1 MFERLDQI
9 EARYDELTQALASPE
24 IMNDS
29 ARYQKTAKA
38 HAEISAI
45 VEKYREYKDLKKGI
59 ADSKAVLADEK
70 DPEMRAYAQ
79 EELDKLE
86 ARVAGIEEELKVLL
100 LPKDPNDEKDVILEI
115 RAGTGGDEATLFA
128 AEMFRMY
135 TRYAETQGWK
145 VEVLSTSESGVGGLK
160 EVIALIEGQRVYSRL
175 KYESGVHRVQR
186 VPATEQQG
194 RVHTSA
200 VTVAVLP
207 EAEDVDIKIEA
218 KDLRIDT
225 FCSSG
230 PGGQSV
236 NTTYSAVRITHI
248 PTNTVV
254 SCQDEKS
261 QIKNREKGMRVLRS
275 RLYEMEMQKQQ
286 DALAKE
292 RKAMVGSG
300 DRSEKIRTYNFPQN
314 RVTDHRIGL
323 TIHQLAEVM
332 DGKLQPIVDAL
343 VTHYQAEKMK
353 QETNNGI
360 AKKARVRVQRDG
372 DWIEGEAAM
381 NGAGPEL
388 RTAKA
393 GKTPLTPDDALEI
406 FENGRW
412 APIPYEKLRSRLAT

>member
-9 EARYDELTQALASPE
+9 EARYEELTQALASPD
-24 IMNDS
+24 ITNDS
-29 ARYQKTAKA
+29 AKYQKTAKA
-38 HAEISAI
+38 HSEITPI
-45 VEKYREYKDLKKGI
+45 VEKYREFKDLTRGI
-59 ADSKAVLADEK
+59 AESRAMLADEK
-70 DPEMRAYAQ
+70 DPDMRAYAQ

-86 ARVAGIEEELKVLL
+86 ARVGGVEEELKVLL
-100 LPKDPNDEKDVILEI
+100 LPKDPNDEKNIILEI
-115 RAGTGGDEATLFA
+115 RAGTGGDEATLFV
-128 AEMFRMY
+128 AEMFRLY
-135 TRYAETQGWK
+135 TRYAETKRWK
-145 VEVLSTSESGVGGLK
+145 VEVLSTSESSVGGLK
-160 EVIALIEGQRVYSRL
+160 EVIAIIEGQRVFSQL

-200 VTVAVLP
+200 ITVAVLP

-261 QIKNREKGMRVLRS
+261 QIKNREKGMRVLRA
-275 RLYEMEMQKQQ
+275 RLYEIEMEKQQ
-286 DALAKE
+286 QALAKE

-323 TIHQLAEVM
+323 TIHQLQEVM

-343 VTHYQAEKMK
+343 ITHYQAEDLKNQGGTVM
-353 QETNNGI
+353 
-360 AKKARVRVQRDG
+360 
-372 DWIEGEAAM
+372 
-381 NGAGPEL
+381 
-388 RTAKA
+388 
-393 GKTPLTPDDALEI
+393 
-406 FENGRW
+406 
-412 APIPYEKLRSRLAT
+412 

>member
-9 EARYDELTQALASPE
+9 EARYEELTNALASPD
-24 IMNDS
+24 IVNDS

-38 HAEISAI
+38 HSEIAPI
-45 VEKYREYKDLKKGI
+45 VEKYREYKDLTRGI
-59 ADSKAVLADEK
+59 AESKAMLAEEK

-79 EELDKLE
+79 EELNKLE
-86 ARVAGIEEELKVLL
+86 PRVSAIDEELKVLL
-100 LPKDPNDEKDVILEI
+100 LPKDPNDEKNIILEI

-128 AEMFRMY
+128 AEIFRMY
-135 TRYAETQGWK
+135 TRFAEMQRWK
-145 VEVLSTSESGVGGLK
+145 VEILSSSESSAGGLK
-160 EVIALIEGQRVYSRL
+160 EVIAIIEGNRVFSQL

-275 RLYEMEMQKQQ
+275 RLYEIEMEKQQ
-286 DALAKE
+286 QALAKE

-314 RVTDHRIGL
+314 RLTDHRIGF
-323 TIHQLAEVM
+323 TMHQLEQAM
-332 DGKLQPIVDAL
+332 DGKLQPLIEAL
-343 VTHYQAEKMK
+343 TTHYQAEKLK
-353 QETNNGI
+353 QETTS
-360 AKKARVRVQRDG
+360 VV
-372 DWIEGEAAM
+372 
-381 NGAGPEL
+381 
-388 RTAKA
+388 
-393 GKTPLTPDDALEI
+393 
-406 FENGRW
+406 
-412 APIPYEKLRSRLAT
+412 

>member
-1 MFERLDQI
+1 MFERLEQM
-9 EARYDELTQALASPE
+9 EARYEELTSALASPD
-24 IMNDS
+24 IVNDS

-38 HAEISAI
+38 HSEIAPVI
-45 VEKYREYKDLKKGI
+45 DKYREYKDLTRGI
-59 ADSKAVLADEK
+59 AESKAMLAEEK

-79 EELDKLE
+79 EELNKLE
-86 ARVAGIEEELKVLL
+86 PRVRAIEDELKVLL
-100 LPKDPNDEKDVILEI
+100 LPKDPNDEKNIILEI

-128 AEMFRMY
+128 AEIFRMY
-135 TRYAETQGWK
+135 TRYAETQRWK
-145 VEVLSTSESGVGGLK
+145 VEVLSSSESSAGGLK
-160 EVIALIEGQRVYSRL
+160 EVIAIIEGNRVFSQL

-207 EAEDVDIKIEA
+207 EAEDVDVKIEA

-275 RLYEMEMQKQQ
+275 RLYEIETEKQQ
-286 DALAKE
+286 QALAKE

-314 RVTDHRIGL
+314 RLTDHRIGF
-323 TIHQLAEVM
+323 TIHQLEAVM
-332 DGKLQPIVDAL
+332 DGKLQPLIEAL
-343 VTHYQAEKMK
+343 TTHYQAEKLK
-353 QETNNGI
+353 QE
-360 AKKARVRVQRDG
+360 
-372 DWIEGEAAM
+372 AA
-381 NGAGPEL
+381 
-388 RTAKA
+388 
-393 GKTPLTPDDALEI
+393 
-406 FENGRW
+406 
-412 APIPYEKLRSRLAT
+412 SVV

>member
-1 MFERLDQI
+1 MSRRDLSCYVSSRVRTWRPETETWQATSLRKIPMFERLDQI
-9 EARYDELTQALASPE
+9 EARYEELTQALASPE
-24 IMNDS
+24 IVTDS
-29 ARYQKTAKA
+29 AKYQKTAKA
-38 HAEISAI
+38 HSEIAPV
-45 VEKYREYKDLKKGI
+45 VEKYREYKDLTRGI
-59 ADSKAVLADEK
+59 VESRVVLAEEK
-70 DPEMRAYAQ
+70 DPDMRAYAQ
-79 EELDKLE
+79 EELDKLQS
-86 ARVAGIEEELKVLL
+86 RVGSIEEELKVLL
-100 LPKDPNDEKDVILEI
+100 LPKDPNDEKNIILEI

-128 AEMFRMY
+128 AEIFRMY
-135 TRYAETQGWK
+135 TRYAETQRWK
-145 VEVLSTSESGVGGLK
+145 VEVLSSSESSAGGLK
-160 EVIALIEGQRVYSRL
+160 EVIAIIEGHRVFSQL

-275 RLYEMEMQKQQ
+275 RLYEVEMQKQQ

-292 RKAMVGSG
+292 RKQMVGSG

-314 RVTDHRIGL
+314 RLTDHRIGF
-323 TIHQLAEVM
+323 TIHQLEQVM
-332 DGKLQPIVDAL
+332 DGKLQPIIDAL
-343 VTHYQAEKMK
+343 TTHYQAEKMK
-353 QETNNGI
+353 QET
-360 AKKARVRVQRDG
+360 ASVV
-372 DWIEGEAAM
+372 
-381 NGAGPEL
+381 
-388 RTAKA
+388 
-393 GKTPLTPDDALEI
+393 
-406 FENGRW
+406 
-412 APIPYEKLRSRLAT
+412 

>member
-1 MFERLDQI
+1 MFERLSQI
-9 EARYDELTQALASPE
+9 EARYEELTRALASPE
-24 IMNDS
+24 IINDS
-29 ARYQKTAKA
+29 AKYQKTAKA
-38 HAEISAI
+38 HSEITPI
-45 VEKYREYKDLKKGI
+45 VEKYREYKDLTKGI
-59 ADSKAVLADEK
+59 AESKAVLADEK
-70 DPEMRAYAQ
+70 DPDMRAYAQ
-79 EELDKLE
+79 EELDRLQG
-86 ARVAGIEEELKVLL
+86 RVGSVEEELKVLL
-100 LPKDPNDEKDVILEI
+100 LPKDPNDEKNVILEI

-128 AEMFRMY
+128 AEIFRMY
-135 TRYAETQGWK
+135 TRYAEMQRWK
-145 VEVLSTSESGVGGLK
+145 VEVLSTSESSVGGLK
-160 EVIALIEGQRVYSRL
+160 EVIAIIEGNRVYSQL

-261 QIKNREKGMRVLRS
+261 QIKNRAKAMRVLRA
-275 RLYEMEMQKQQ
+275 RLYELEQEKQQ
-286 DALAKE
+286 AAIVAE
-292 RKAMVGSG
+292 RRGQIKTG

-323 TIHQLAEVM
+323 TLHQLTDVM
-332 DGKLQPIVDAL
+332 DGKLAPLVDGL
-343 VTHYQAEKMK
+343 STHYESERLK
-353 QETNNGI
+353 QELS
-360 AKKARVRVQRDG
+360 
-372 DWIEGEAAM
+372 EG
-381 NGAGPEL
+381 
-388 RTAKA
+388 
-393 GKTPLTPDDALEI
+393 
-406 FENGRW
+406 
-412 APIPYEKLRSRLAT
+412 

>member
-1 MFERLDQI
+1 MFERLEQL
-9 EARYDELTQALASPE
+9 EAKYEELTNALASPD
-24 IMNDS
+24 ITNDS

-38 HAEISAI
+38 HSEIAPT
-45 VEKYREYKDLKKGI
+45 VEKYREYKDLKRGI
-59 ADSKAVLADEK
+59 AESRAMLAIETDA
-70 DPEMRAYAQ
+70 DMRAYAQ
-79 EELDKLE
+79 EELDKLD
-86 ARVAGIEEELKVLL
+86 ARVVGVEEELKVML
-100 LPKDPNDEKDVILEI
+100 LPKDPNDEKDVVLEI
-115 RAGTGGDEATLFA
+115 RAGTGGDEATLFV

-135 TRYAETQGWK
+135 TRYAETQRWK

-160 EVIALIEGQRVYSRL
+160 EVIALVEGNRVYSRL

-186 VPATEQQG
+186 VPQTEQQG

-218 KDLRIDT
+218 KDLRVDT

-236 NTTYSAVRITHI
+236 NTTYSAIRITHI

-261 QIKNREKGMRVLRS
+261 QIKNRDKAMRVLRS

-314 RVTDHRIGL
+314 RVSDHRIGL
-323 TIHQLAEVM
+323 TLHQLQETM
-332 DGKLQPIVDAL
+332 DGKLEPLFDAL
-343 VTHYQAEKMK
+343 TTHYEAEKLK
-353 QETNNGI
+353 QE
-360 AKKARVRVQRDG
+360 AV
-372 DWIEGEAAM
+372 AAV
-381 NGAGPEL
+381 
-388 RTAKA
+388 
-393 GKTPLTPDDALEI
+393 
-406 FENGRW
+406 
-412 APIPYEKLRSRLAT
+412 

>member
-9 EARYDELTQALASPE
+9 EARYEELTQALASPE
-24 IMNDS
+24 IVTDS
-29 ARYQKTAKA
+29 AKYQKTAKA
-38 HAEISAI
+38 HSEIAAV
-45 VEKYREYKDLKKGI
+45 VEKYREYKDLTRGI
-59 ADSKAVLADEK
+59 VESRVVLAEEK
-70 DPEMRAYAQ
+70 DPDMRAYAQ
-79 EELDKLE
+79 EELDKLQS
-86 ARVAGIEEELKVLL
+86 RVGSIEEELKVLL
-100 LPKDPNDEKDVILEI
+100 LPKDPNDEKNIILEI

-128 AEMFRMY
+128 AEIFRMY
-135 TRYAETQGWK
+135 TRYAEMQRWK
-145 VEVLSTSESGVGGLK
+145 VEVLSTSESSAGGLK
-160 EVIALIEGQRVYSRL
+160 EVIAIIEGKRVYSQL

-194 RVHTSA
+194 RIHTSA

-275 RLYEMEMQKQQ
+275 RLYEIEMEKQQ
-286 DALAKE
+286 QALAKE

-314 RVTDHRIGL
+314 RLTDHRIGF
-323 TIHQLAEVM
+323 TVHQLESVM
-332 DGKLQPIVDAL
+332 DGKLQPLVDAL
-343 VTHYQAEKMK
+343 ITHYQAEKLR
-353 QETNNGI
+353 QET
-360 AKKARVRVQRDG
+360 ASVV
-372 DWIEGEAAM
+372 
-381 NGAGPEL
+381 
-388 RTAKA
+388 
-393 GKTPLTPDDALEI
+393 
-406 FENGRW
+406 
-412 APIPYEKLRSRLAT
+412 